1 MLAINTNISSANAQN
16 QLTQVT
22 RQIGTRFERLSS
34 GLRINGAK
42 DDAAGLSISMRM
54 TAQVRGTQRAVQ
66 NANDNISYVQTAEGA
81 LNEVTNILQR
91 MRELTVQASSNILST
106 SDRTSIQGELTQL
119 SDEINRINESST
131 FNGKQIFSQHKTIS
145 VGDKSA
151 VPEGFNLTYDYTGA
165 ADPAGAIG
173 TALKQS
179 WLRESV
185 DRIEKYYGI
194 TPNGRD
200 MTINFTSGAA
210 FAGQV
215 SQVGD
220 ALTMTF
226 DTDDVDATSL
236 GFTVGIHEITHAVM
250 LAADVDGGGRSWWME
265 GTAQFMEDGD
275 ERLKRMV
282 DANTAATIAARDLD
296 TFAGDEQDY
305 AAAYSAVRFL
315 HGILKEQG
323 HEGGIKAMMQ
333 ALKGDKTMDEA
344 FAEVTTYATEADFL
358 ADFAA
363 RGEEYIN
370 TLDLEN
376 DDIGIIG
383 GFDADKGA
391 ITTIDDIVSGIKM
404 FEESK
409 DGGVDVAMHIGANSE
424 QSLRFTVR
432 SFNTSALNLEG
443 IEIIDFDDTDGFLKN
458 IDIALDQVSKQRA
471 EFGAI

>member
-1 MLAINTNISSANAQN
+1 
-16 QLTQVT
+16 
-22 RQIGTRFERLSS
+22 
-34 GLRINGAK
+34 
-42 DDAAGLSISMRM
+42 
-54 TAQVRGTQRAVQ
+54 
-66 NANDNISYVQTAEGA
+66 
-81 LNEVTNILQR
+81 
-91 MRELTVQASSNILST
+91 
-106 SDRTSIQGELTQL
+106 
-119 SDEINRINESST
+119 
-131 FNGKQIFSQHKTIS
+131 
-145 VGDKSA
+145 
-151 VPEGFNLTYDYTGA
+151 
-165 ADPAGAIG
+165 
-173 TALKQS
+173 
-179 WLRESV
+179 
-185 DRIEKYYGI
+185 
-194 TPNGRD
+194 
-200 MTINFTSGAA
+200 
-210 FAGQV
+210 
-215 SQVGD
+215 
-220 ALTMTF
+220 
-226 DTDDVDATSL
+226 
-236 GFTVGIHEITHAVM
+236 
-250 LAADVDGGGRSWWME
+250 ME

-471 EFGAI
+471 EFGAIQNRLESTIKSLEVSAETTSASRSRIMDADFAAETSALTANQIIQQAAVSVLSQANISSQLALSLL